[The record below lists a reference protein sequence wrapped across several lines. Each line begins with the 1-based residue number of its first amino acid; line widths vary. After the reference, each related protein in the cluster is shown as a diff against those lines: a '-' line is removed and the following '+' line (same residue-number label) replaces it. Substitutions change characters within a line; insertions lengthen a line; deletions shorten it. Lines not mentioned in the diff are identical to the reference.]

1 MQAILGTRGA
11 ANVNLVAEIL
21 ILIGLYIGFYYA
33 RKRKFRPQH
42 ANIQTTMVLLNLV
55 LILSIMVP
63 SFYNFV
69 ILGGTTTGIV
79 GTLMIIHAILG
90 TIAEGV
96 GLYLV
101 FTERFRIIP
110 KRIRKLK
117 PVMRSL
123 LALWTLVVLL
133 GVGIY
138 YFRYIAPA
146 SASTSTAQSFTNT
159 PLQYQADTLLI
170 HTNELN
176 NAAQRANSPAARRHT
191 EHIINLL
198 VGKGSSDYGDLDN
211 DGIVEDPGDGKGLL
225 NYLQIVHDEA
235 AAANQER
242 AAKSAD
248 AVRAELLKIL
258 DDSRTVT
265 AANDYKVVMPQI
277 NNIDRLANQVAK
289 GTSDSI
295 PEIVRLL
302 KLTTTVTPV
311 TSATQPSGTVAV
323 NLQDLQFQP
332 QSLQVKKGTTIVFV
346 NKDNAKHTA
355 TDDNGAW
362 NSKDMDAGQ
371 TFSFTFDTPG
381 TFPYHCEYHG
391 DKGGV
396 GMAGVITVT
405 EQ

>member
-63 SFYNFV
+63 SFYRYV
-69 ILGGTTTGIV
+69 IRSGNITDNVSI
-79 GTLMIIHAILG
+79 LMIVHAILG
-90 TIAEGV
+90 TIAEGL

-110 KRIRKLK
+110 WRIRKLK

-123 LALWTLVVLL
+123 LALWTIVVLL
-133 GVGIY
+133 GIGIY
-138 YFRYIAPA
+138 YFSYIAPAPA
-146 SASTSTAQSFTNT
+146 SASQSFTNA
-159 PLQYQADTLLI
+159 PLQYQVDTLLI

-176 NAAQRANSPAARRHT
+176 NAAQRASSPAVRRHT

-198 VGKGSSDYGDLDN
+198 VGKSSTDYGDLDK
-211 DGIVEDPGDGKGLL
+211 DGIVEDPGDGQGLL

-242 AAKSAD
+242 AAKAAD
-248 AVRAELLKIL
+248 TVRTDLLTIL
-258 DDSRTVT
+258 DNSRTVMAT
-265 AANDYKVVMPQI
+265 NDYKVVLPQI
-277 NNIDRLANQVAK
+277 HNIDRLANQVAK
-289 GTSDSI
+289 GNNDSI
-295 PEIVRLL
+295 PEIVQLL
-302 KLTTTVTPV
+302 KLNTTLTPIA
-311 TSATQPSGTVAV
+311 SATQQSGTVTV
-323 NLQDLQFQP
+323 NMQDFRFQP
-332 QSLQVKKGTTIVFV
+332 KNLQVKKGTTVVFV

-355 TDDNGAW
+355 TDDNGAF
-362 NSKDMDAGQ
+362 NSKDIDAGQ
-371 TFSFTFDTPG
+371 TFSFTFDTAG
-381 TFPYHCEYHG
+381 NFPYHCEYHG

-396 GMAGVITVT
+396 DMAGVITVT